1 MIFYRITILLMK
13 CVFITGTLIKFEKA
27 PFVVYIQPV
36 GCTGALIDLQWV
48 ITAAHCFADQTKPPS
63 VIFGTSDYRVFNYRV
78 HSILVVNVN
87 PKIKHFI
94 NITKSNNV
102 VANSKNDLALIKLEK
117 PVQLADGMEILVL
130 DGKKWPK
137 NKLEVECKII
147 AYGLTESS
155 TKLTSKIVLTK
166 YGKLCGCMH
175 DEAILCAMPYNRS
188 ETPCFGDLG
197 GVLVCNN
204 EVVAICSQVVSKDY
218 CKNNLKTSADYER
231 NVCYNYERYPAVLS
245 KQVQVLKLEETKWP
259 NIENRKC
266 KVAGYG
272 HNIFD
277 DKALR
282 EADVI
287 VKHGTNSCG
296 CMSNEGIICA
306 KSFDSKTSHKVLN
319 SPCHGDSG
327 SVLVCNDKGVAVTSQ
342 ALPISYCGILRR
354 TQLFAAEDSVCGEPY
369 DMK

>member
-1 MIFYRITILLMK
+1 MK

-231 NVCYNYERYPAVLS
+231 NVCYNYERYVFLFTYIRP
-245 KQVQVLKLEETKWP
+245 
-259 NIENRKC
+259 
-266 KVAGYG
+266 
-272 HNIFD
+272 H
-277 DKALR
+277 
-282 EADVI
+282 
-287 VKHGTNSCG
+287 
-296 CMSNEGIICA
+296 
-306 KSFDSKTSHKVLN
+306 LN
-319 SPCHGDSG
+319 SIKSLMKEMDRFLPKAKKHFYS
-327 SVLVCNDKGVAVTSQ
+327 SVNK
-342 ALPISYCGILRR
+342 PYISNCLLIIILIIN
-354 TQLFAAEDSVCGEPY
+354 TLMYKNLFFFIFE
-369 DMK
+369 

>member
-1 MIFYRITILLMK
+1 MFANRLIQKILL
-13 CVFITGTLIKFEKA
+13 FIFNISAITVCEDYENRTYSGARVDITEA
-27 PFVVYIQPV
+27 PFSVIITPV
-36 GCTGALIDLQWV
+36 GCSGALIHPERVL
-48 ITAAHCFADQTKPPS
+48 TAAHCFLTLKTGIYAG
-63 VIFGTSDYRVFNYRV
+63 FGASDKDKCTYF
-78 HSILVVNVN
+78 
-87 PKIKHFI
+87 IKGA
-94 NITKSNNV
+94 NIYFHPNFFKYYYQYETVLIS
-102 VANSKNDLALIKLEK
+102 SCDLAVIILI
-117 PVQLADGMEILVL
+117 Q
-130 DGKKWPK
+130 
-137 NKLEVECKII
+137 
-147 AYGLTESS
+147 
-155 TKLTSKIVLTK
+155 
-166 YGKLCGCMH
+166 
-175 DEAILCAMPYNRS
+175 
-188 ETPCFGDLG
+188 
-197 GVLVCNN
+197 
-204 EVVAICSQVVSKDY
+204 
-218 CKNNLKTSADYER
+218 
-231 NVCYNYERYPAVLS
+231 PAVLS

-354 TQLFAAEDSVCGEPY
+354 TQLFAAEDSVCGKPGVIFLFSY
-369 DMK
+369 IHPHLDWIKSIPSRANILIYKTIPCSQLLVLMLSIFSIYVLLM